1 MCSLSTAYRA
11 MTYAVELGPVR
22 KDLRAL
28 DDKTR
33 RRILRA
39 IVALEV
45 NPRPPGATKLRGSEL
60 WRVRVG
66 DYRVLYS
73 IEEARL
79 VVLVVKIGHRREVY
93 RGER

>member
-1 MCSLSTAYRA
+1 V
-11 MTYAVELGPVR
+11 TYAVDLGPVR

-33 RRILRA
+33 RRVLRA
-39 IVALEV
+39 VMTLEA
-45 NPRPPGATKLRGSEL
+45 NPRPPGAKKLRGESDL

-66 DYRVLYS
+66 DYRILYS

-93 RGER
+93 RGEW

>member
-1 MCSLSTAYRA
+1 
-11 MTYAVELGPVR
+11 MTYAVDLGPVR

-33 RRILRA
+33 RRVLRA
-39 IVALEV
+39 VMTLEA
-45 NPRPPGATKLRGSEL
+45 NPRPPGAKKLRGESDL

-66 DYRVLYS
+66 DYRILYS

-93 RGER
+93 RGEW

>member
-1 MCSLSTAYRA
+1 

-28 DDKTR
+28 DETIR
-33 RRILRA
+33 RRVLSA
-39 IVALEV
+39 LVALEV
-45 NPRPPGATKLRGSEL
+45 NPRPPGAKKLRGSELL

-66 DYRVLYS
+66 DYRILYS

-79 VVLVVKIGHRREVY
+79 VVLVIKIGHRREVY
-93 RGER
+93 RGEW

>member
-1 MCSLSTAYRA
+1 V
-11 MTYAVELGPVR
+11 TYAVDLGPVR

-28 DDKTR
+28 DER
-33 RRILRA
+33 VRHRVLRA
-39 IVALEV
+39 VMVLEV
-45 NPRPPGATKLRGSEL
+45 NLRPPGAKKLRGESEL

-66 DYRVLYS
+66 DYRILYS

-93 RGER
+93 RGEW

>member
-1 MCSLSTAYRA
+1 

-33 RRILRA
+33 CRILRV
-39 IVALEV
+39 IVALAV
-45 NPRPPGATKLRGSEL
+45 NPRPPGARKLRGGSEL

-66 DYRVLYS
+66 DYRILYS

>member
-1 MCSLSTAYRA
+1 V
-11 MTYAVELGPVR
+11 TYTVELGPVR

-33 RRILRA
+33 RRIFRA
-39 IVALEV
+39 VMALEV
-45 NPRPPGATKLRGSEL
+45 NPRPPGAKKLSGEKSEL

-66 DYRVLYS
+66 DYRILYS

-79 VVLVVKIGHRREVY
+79 VVLVVKVGHRREVY
-93 RGER
+93 RGEW

>member
-1 MCSLSTAYRA
+1 

-66 DYRVLYS
+66 DSRIIYS

>member
-1 MCSLSTAYRA
+1 MPLSWARSVKTCARS
-11 MTYAVELGPVR
+11 TTR
-22 KDLRAL
+22 
-28 DDKTR
+28 TR

-39 IVALEV
+39 IIALEV
-45 NPRPPGATKLRGSEL
+45 NPRPPGAKKLRGESEL

-66 DYRVLYS
+66 DYRILYS